1 MALQTI
7 SSMALW
13 AYDAGPEGEHLV
25 DGQVGLGTEEDETTM
40 SLDKVTYQGEG
51 IPLQHVAP
59 Q

>member
-1 MALQTI
+1 
-7 SSMALW
+7 MALW

-25 DGQVGLGTEEDETTM
+25 DGQVGLGTEQDETM